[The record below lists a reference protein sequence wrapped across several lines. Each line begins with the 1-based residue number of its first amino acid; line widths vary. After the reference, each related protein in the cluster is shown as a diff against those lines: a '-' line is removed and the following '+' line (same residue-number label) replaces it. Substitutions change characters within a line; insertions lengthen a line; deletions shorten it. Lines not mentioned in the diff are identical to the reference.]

1 MAVGRS
7 RREKTSSCK
16 SWRPSMRLQTH
27 RRLRADAFGSTTE
40 VSSCGITNYRWR
52 FRFAFYGFDLLDRG
66 REFLPS
72 LGEESS

>member
-40 VSSCGITNYRWR
+40 VSSCGITNYRGV
-52 FRFAFYGFDLLDRG
+52 FGLPSTASIFSIG
-66 REFLPS
+66 RENFCRA
-72 LGEESS
+72 